1 MRRLPMLLVLVLLP
15 AGALAQEAPGPA
27 EAAAIRQ
34 VIQAQLDAF
43 QRDAA
48 GEAFGYASPMIRRKF
63 GDPAN
68 FMRMVRRGYR
78 PVYRP
83 RAVEFR
89 NLTMRRGQPTQEVF
103 FIGPDGRAVIGLYL
117 MERQPS
123 GEWRIDGVILTVPPD
138 LSV

>member
-1 MRRLPMLLVLVLLP
+1 MRRLLMLLVLVLLP
-15 AGALAQEAPGPA
+15 AGAPAQEAPGPA

-34 VIQAQLDAF
+34 VIEAQLDAF

-48 GEAFGYASPMIRRKF
+48 GEAFGYASPAIRMKF
-63 GDPAN
+63 GDPGN
-68 FMRMVRRGYR
+68 FMRMVRQGYE

-83 RAVEFR
+83 REVQFR
-89 NLTMRRGQPTQEVF
+89 GLSMRRGQPTQEVF
-103 FIGPDGRAVIGLYL
+103 FVGPDGRAVLGLYL

-123 GEWRIDGVILTVPPD
+123 GEWRIDGVILTAPPD

>member
-1 MRRLPMLLVLVLLP
+1 MRGLLILLGLVLLP
-15 AGALAQEAPGPA
+15 AGAPAQDAPGPA

-48 GEAFGYASPMIRRKF
+48 GEAFGYASPTIRRKF
-63 GDPAN
+63 GDPAT

-78 PVYRP
+78 PVDRP

-89 NLTMRRGQPTQEVF
+89 DLTMRRGQPTQEVF

-117 MERQPS
+117 MERQPG